1 MRRSTLGSGRRN
13 MELIDNITR
22 LLGDSLKATHK
33 PKARLTLPVAK
44 MDELKIQRRISA
56 SSTEFE

>member
-1 MRRSTLGSGRRN
+1 

-44 MDELKIQRRISA
+44 MDELKTRRRISA